1 MTRSEKR
8 LFVLGSVVFLVLAG
22 LALGDRD
29 QGLPELLRRRVERQR
44 LQAEIQQLRERRDA
58 LSRQVLDL
66 RENPRAIER
75 RAREDLGMIRK
86 GETVFLLPE
95 RDAPNR

>member
-8 LFVLGSVVFLVLAG
+8 LFVLGSVVVLVLAG

-29 QGLPELLRRRVERQR
+29 QGLPELLRRRVERER
-44 LQAEIQQLRERRDA
+44 LQAEIQQLRQRRDELA
-58 LSRQVLDL
+58 RQVLDL

-95 RDAPNR
+95 RDGPNR